1 MNSTVCL
8 HTNSEMLNLDE
19 CCTLNFL
26 TNFYHSPDQ
35 QRAYEIKSA
44 LAYKGRLRDPIIN
57 NSVAREIVNLRYY
70 TLLYRKNH
78 LPPLTCTQRSLQSLS
93 VFIYHIQQE
102 FLQTS
107 QVTYLCINKNTF
119 IVTRYLNIVC
129 ATGTYLS
136 LISFHKFEM
145 YIDSDLHESTI
156 ILCIDLCYF

>member
-57 NSVAREIVNLRYY
+57 NSVAREIANLRYY

-78 LPPLTCTQRSLQSLS
+78 LPPLTCTQRSFK
-93 VFIYHIQQE
+93 VTIFICFHLPHSTGI
-102 FLQTS
+102 FA
-107 QVTYLCINKNTF
+107 
-119 IVTRYLNIVC
+119 NII
-129 ATGTYLS
+129 GNL
-136 LISFHKFEM
+136 FM
-145 YIDSDLHESTI
+145 YK
-156 ILCIDLCYF
+156 

>member
-44 LAYKGRLRDPIIN
+44 LAYKGRLRDPIIY
-57 NSVAREIVNLRYY
+57 NSVAG
-70 TLLYRKNH
+70 
-78 LPPLTCTQRSLQSLS
+78 